1 MKQINKL
8 GVLLF
13 AIVAFASC
21 QSYLNPWEYTLLTE
35 KQAFTVASYMD
46 AMPNSAYNTLSEN
59 FTGIYMPNA
68 TDEAESVNEMDAIQ
82 AFNTGSWN
90 KFNNPDDFWTNAFKG
105 IRIIDDFLN
114 GTDTTSWS
122 EFQYSNPTLYATR
135 LKSLCRDRGEMR
147 FLRAFFYFELMK
159 RYGDVP
165 LIKDKVDLTT
175 VDISKYGRM
184 PVDSIVEFIVK
195 EIDICTSRGAYA
207 LTQTQK
213 DELMKNN
220 KKALPSPYRDT
231 IAVYY
236 ASTGTDAARQGRATL
251 GSALALKAKA
261 LVYAA
266 SPQFNPTGNV
276 EKWKRAAQACNDVM
290 KLPPAYYSL
299 QSTYAALFQMKTVWS
314 NEFLFARKFGVFNT
328 FEAANFPIS
337 IAGGK
342 TGTCPTADLVDD
354 HEMLDGI
361 PFSWANPVHAANPY
375 NNRDPRLKL
384 NILTNLDKFNAVTPI
399 ECWTG
404 GSAGPNVYLGTKTGY
419 YLKKYVNQALD
430 LTKSQTGAKILSVM
444 RLGEFYLFYAE
455 AMNEAYGPDA
465 DPLGYGL
472 TALAAINKIR
482 NGRTDVKMP
491 SLLAGLSKDV
501 FRQKLM
507 HERRIEMAFENVRY
521 WDLRRWKI
529 AENYLNGDIH
539 GVEIT
544 KVSDVPLSFSYA
556 TKVIEKRV
564 FDATKM
570 YWYPIPQTEIDKA
583 QGVLTQN
590 PNW

>member
-1 MKQINKL
+1 MKLINKL

-13 AIVAFASC
+13 ATVAFSSC
-21 QSYLNPWEYTLLTE
+21 QKYLDPWEYTLLTE

-46 AMPNSAYNTLSEN
+46 AMPNSAYGILSEN

-68 TDEAESVNEMDAIQ
+68 TDEAENVNELDATQ
-82 AFNTGSWN
+82 AFNSGSWN
-90 KFNNPDDFWTNAFKG
+90 KFNNPDDYWANAFKG
-105 IRIIDDFLN
+105 IRVIDDFLN

-122 EFQYSNPTLYATR
+122 EFQYSNPTLYNTR

-175 VDISKYGRM
+175 VDISKYPRM
-184 PVDSIVEFIVK
+184 PVDSIIEFIAK

-276 EKWKRAAQACNDVM
+276 EKWKRAALACNDVM
-290 KLPPAYYSL
+290 KLPAKYYSL

-314 NEFLFARKFGVFNT
+314 NEFLFARKFGVFNS
-328 FEAANFPIS
+328 FEVANFPVS
-337 IAGGK
+337 IPGGK

-354 HEMLDGI
+354 HEMLDGT
-361 PFSWANPVHAANPY
+361 PFSWSNPVHAANPY

-404 GSAGPNVYLGTKTGY
+404 GSAGPNVFLGTKTGY

-430 LTKSQTGAKILSVM
+430 LTKGQTGAKILSVM

-465 DPLGYGL
+465 DPMGYGM

-491 SLLAGLSKDV
+491 SLLPGLTKDE

-507 HERRIEMAFENVRY
+507 HERRIELAFENVRY

-529 AENYLNGDIH
+529 AENYLNNDIH
-539 GVEIT
+539 GVVIT
-544 KVSDVPLSFSYA
+544 KVSDVPLTFSYQN
-556 TKVIEKRV
+556 KVVEKRV

-570 YWYPIPQTEIDKA
+570 YLYPIPQTEIEKA
-583 QGVLTQN
+583 SGVLTQN